1 MFALIDCDSFYVSC
15 ERLFRPDLWHKP
27 VAVLSNNDG
36 CIVSRSHELKA
47 AGVPNGVPLFQVR
60 PELER
65 LGTTIFSS
73 NYTLYG
79 DLSGRVMDVL
89 RSQSSETEVY
99 SIDEAFVCLAGLP
112 GEQWEAYGRQ
122 LRSVVGQQV
131 GIPVSV
137 GLAPTKTLAKIASRI
152 AKRGAGVC
160 ALWHPADIAETLR
173 TTAVGDV
180 WGIGP
185 KYSRKLSLR
194 NIFTAGDFVS
204 LPERWVQ
211 QQLTV
216 VGLRT
221 HRELRG
227 IPCIALER
235 NPPPRRTMTH
245 SRSFSTTLSTLEAL
259 QDVLARFAARLG
271 TKLRR
276 HRRHA
281 TWLRVFLVPSRRS
294 GLPGRGISG
303 SLPWPT
309 ADTRA
314 LIVLAHHL
322 LSRIWESGL
331 PCRKAGVMAL
341 ELTSAD
347 TVQQSLLSAP
357 PDPAVMA
364 VVDAVNQ
371 RLGRGTVRLAAEGGM
386 RQPRWAGRS
395 TMRSPRYTTRW
406 DELPVILSHSSR

>member
-15 ERLFRPDLWHKP
+15 ERLFRPDLHQKP

-36 CIVSRSHELKA
+36 CIVSRSAEIKA
-47 AGVPNGVPLFQVR
+47 AGVPNGAPLFKVR
-60 PELER
+60 PALAR
-65 LGTTIFSS
+65 LGATIFSS

-89 RSQSSETEVY
+89 RENASETEVY

-112 GEQWEAYGRQ
+112 GERWEDYGRQ
-122 LRSVVGQQV
+122 LRSAVGQRV

-137 GLAPTKTLAKIASRI
+137 GLAPTKTLAKLASRI

-173 TTAVGDV
+173 STAAGDV

-185 KYSRKLSLR
+185 RYCRKLALQ
-194 NIFTAGDFVS
+194 NIITAGDFAA
-204 LPERWVQ
+204 LPEGWVR

-235 NPPPRRTMTH
+235 TPPPRHTMTH
-245 SRSFSTTLSTLEAL
+245 SRSFSAAITTLEPL
-259 QDVLARFAARLG
+259 QDAVARFAARLG
-271 TKLRR
+271 AKLRR
-276 HRRHA
+276 HRRHT

-294 GLPGRGISG
+294 GQPGRGISG

-314 LIVLAHHL
+314 LIGLAQQL
-322 LSRIWESGL
+322 LSRLWEPGPRLRDS
-331 PCRKAGVMAL
+331 KMAL
-341 ELTSAD
+341 
-347 TVQQSLLSAP
+347 
-357 PDPAVMA
+357 
-364 VVDAVNQ
+364 
-371 RLGRGTVRLAAEGGM
+371 
-386 RQPRWAGRS
+386 WRS
-395 TMRSPRYTTRW
+395 
-406 DELPVILSHSSR
+406 